1 MIWQYRNWRQTE
13 LAFTSWKFEKYP
25 WKFENLC
32 CRELEKR
39 KDGIASFKMISGVFW
54 KLAGK
59 KLTLTTIVAETGP
72 LRQTH
77 NSHIAAGEAKEGLDY
92 LFIAAHKIS
101 INVSSSF
108 DQNRIISLFTQL
120 HKEFSNCLWKMCLL
134 PNINWKH
141 EESGKSRKN
150 PSWRQFLNFHENQ
163 WSPSQLCSVLINGS
177 MKGTPSKLLVMNM
190 IILCLGPTQKNTELF
205 ILWELL

>member
-1 MIWQYRNWRQTE
+1 MKI
-13 LAFTSWKFEKYP
+13 SW
-25 WKFENLC
+25 
-32 CRELEKR
+32 
-39 KDGIASFKMISGVFW
+39 
-54 KLAGK
+54 K
-59 KLTLTTIVAETGP
+59 KLTLTAIVAETGP

-77 NSHIAAGEAKEGLDY
+77 NSHIVAGEAKEGLDY

-120 HKEFSNCLWKMCLL
+120 YKEISMSLWQMCLL
-134 PNINWKH
+134 PNITWKL
-141 EESGKSRKN
+141 GNKKN

-190 IILCLGPTQKNTELF
+190 IILCLSPTLKNTELF